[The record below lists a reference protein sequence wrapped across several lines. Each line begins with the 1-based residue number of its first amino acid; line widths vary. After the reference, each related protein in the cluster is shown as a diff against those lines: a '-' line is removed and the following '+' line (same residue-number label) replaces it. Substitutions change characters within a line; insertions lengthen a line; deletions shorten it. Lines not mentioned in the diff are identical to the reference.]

1 MNARFMFYVGLSAG
15 ALFIAG
21 CDEFD
26 QALEN
31 PAQRPAGGQ
40 FAPPQVNQ
48 TPSPQPKAADTAT
61 PADPNAPT
69 TLQPG
74 QENDPTLRKVDPTVG
89 KQGKEYGGGALM
101 APITT
106 PVREYFGMRAGIT
119 FDMIKHDVDIF
130 KAAHNRYPKDDK
142 EFKTEILDKGQR
154 ELPELPAGNTYV
166 YDPKTGQLFVRY
178 GGQQQ

>member
-1 MNARFMFYVGLSAG
+1 MNARFMFYVGVSAG

-48 TPSPQPKAADTAT
+48 TPAGQPKSNPTN
-61 PADPNAPT
+61 PAPDPNAVT
-69 TLQPG
+69 VLQPG
-74 QENDPTLRKVDPTVG
+74 QENDPTLRKAEPGVG
-89 KQGKEYGGGALM
+89 KQGQDYGGGALM

-106 PVREYFGMRAGIT
+106 PVREYFG
-119 FDMIKHDVDIF
+119 
-130 KAAHNRYPKDDK
+130 
-142 EFKTEILDKGQR
+142 
-154 ELPELPAGNTYV
+154 
-166 YDPKTGQLFVRY
+166 
-178 GGQQQ
+178 